1 MLYLR
6 KKNNKKDGSCSKA
19 PVEGGG
25 VRMIMNEGNVEL
37 GKLEHDN
44 VKEQRK
50 VEASK
55 NFIVADKTSC
65 RVIDKTIKTMEKSQN
80 RREATYEGKNP
91 FSILDSFT
99 PQHFVNVATSCGIK
113 LCSNEDRDLDVI
125 LTMLDKEGAQAMLAE
140 ARVRKEREL

>member
-99 PQHFVNVATSCGIK
+99 PQHFVNVATS
-113 LCSNEDRDLDVI
+113 V
-125 LTMLDKEGAQAMLAE
+125 A
-140 ARVRKEREL
+140 